1 MPWKTFYFTFG
12 FAIAVIFATS
22 SHDGAMLVKTDRLS
36 VTPAPSG
43 FNMERFA
50 G

>member
-1 MPWKTFYFTFG
+1 MAVG
-12 FAIAVIFATS
+12 FAIIFATS
-22 SHDGAMLVKTDRLS
+22 RHEGAMLVKTDRLDLAP
-36 VTPAPSG
+36 VPSG